1 MNTYEC
7 LQDEAC
13 GDGIDVIDYTF
24 HSDRIKGLYCDGTVD
39 IRSCYLT
46 NDRNNLLLLET
57 LRLNRTK

>member
-24 HSDRIKGLYCDGTVD
+24 HSDRIKDCIVTVLSQSEK
-39 IRSCYLT
+39 I
-46 NDRNNLLLLET
+46 
-57 LRLNRTK
+57 